1 MTRIITISALLLPLL
16 SACAGNDA
24 RTVNKL
30 DSLTGVT
37 ITYSEAPMVFYRDDS
52 GKAAHARN
60 FVHLAPLEINRMG
73 DFRYFLWLGIWN
85 TLQDAD
91 PGDARDGFESIV
103 IFADGEPLSLDLA
116 GWTATAIGASEPVYI
131 KPVSSAADAYYEVTI
146 DHLRVIA
153 GATDL
158 RIQST
163 GPRQRSFELWDN
175 QTAAKASLREFLG
188 KSVY

>member
-1 MTRIITISALLLPLL
+1 MRLIFSFFVVLLL
-16 SACAGNDA
+16 SACAGHDA
-24 RTVNKL
+24 RTANKL

-37 ITYSEAPMVFYRDDS
+37 ITYSETPMVFYRDDS

-73 DFRYFLWLGIWN
+73 EFRYFLWLGVWN
-85 TLQDAD
+85 TLQNAD

-103 IFADGEPLSLDLA
+103 IFADGEPLSLDLS
-116 GWTATAIGASEPVYI
+116 GWTAAAIGASEPVYV

-153 GATDL
+153 TATDI

-163 GPRQRSFELWDN
+163 GPIQQSYEQWDN
-175 QTAAKASLREFLG
+175 QRSAKASLQEFVS

>member
-1 MTRIITISALLLPLL
+1 MKQIATLFILLLLF
-16 SACAGNDA
+16 ACAGNGA
-24 RTVNKL
+24 RTVDKL
-30 DSLTGVT
+30 DSVTGVT
-37 ITYSEAPMVFYRDDS
+37 ITYSEAPMIFYRDNS

-60 FVHLAPLEINRMG
+60 FVHLGPLEVNRMG

-85 TLQDAD
+85 TLQNAD

-103 IFADGEPLSLDLA
+103 IFADGEPLQLDLS
-116 GWTATAIGASEPVYI
+116 GWTATTIGASEPVYI

-163 GPRQRSFELWDN
+163 GPRQRSYTLWDN
-175 QTAAKASLREFLG
+175 QTAAKASLQEFLG

>member
-1 MTRIITISALLLPLL
+1 MKIIVTLFVLLLLA
-16 SACAGNDA
+16 ACAGNGA
-24 RTVNKL
+24 RTVDKL

-37 ITYSEAPMVFYRDDS
+37 ITYSEAPMVFYRDNS

-85 TLQDAD
+85 TLQDPS

-103 IFADGEPLSLDLA
+103 IFADGEPLSLELS
-116 GWTATAIGASEPVYI
+116 GWTASAIGASEPVYI

-175 QTAAKASLREFLG
+175 QVAAKASLTEFLS

>member
-1 MTRIITISALLLPLL
+1 MTRIITISALLLL

-85 TLQDAD
+85 TLQDAG

-116 GWTATAIGASEPVYI
+116 GWTAIAIGASEPVYT

-163 GPRQRSFELWDN
+163 GPRQRSFEPWDN